1 MLVEAACAPH
11 FGNIAISCTSI
22 HNPTDPADSDAAPF
36 KVALRLSDY
45 IISYYVE
52 VVNTK

>member
-11 FGNIAISCTSI
+11 FGNIAISCNSI
-22 HNPTDPADSDAAPF
+22 NNKTDTEDYEVDHFKDA
-36 KVALRLSDY
+36 LSNYDY

>member
-1 MLVEAACAPH
+1 MLVEAVCAPH